1 METNK
6 SSNPLE
12 TFKYLVKLEHKLKQD
27 LNISIS
33 EISVLVVLSAK
44 KEQKMGDL
52 VGKVEL
58 PMSTVTGIVDKLV
71 AKELAIRE
79 KRADDK
85 RVLILKITGTGR
97 EMLADCSSYIQELIA
112 SLACFNQWEEK
123 AAEQAAAA
131 DIEQQRDNYNN
142 NISRREI
149 KIEWD

>member
-1 METNK
+1 MKANK
-6 SSNPLE
+6 SSNPME

-85 RVLILKITGTGR
+85 RVLILKITDTGR
-97 EMLADCSSYIQELIA
+97 DMLGDCSSYIQELIA
-112 SLACFNQWEEK
+112 SLSCFSQWEDK
-123 AAEQAAAA
+123 STQQGADTKAEQQSH
-131 DIEQQRDNYNN
+131 DY
-142 NISRREI
+142 ISRNEI
-149 KIEWD
+149 SLEWD